1 MRFSSLLFLIFVGI
15 TCVLA
20 AILPPIF
27 VRESIETVYTKE
39 DITSQL
45 GIGEAIA
52 TIDLNGSDARLS
64 VTTEESLTAVE
75 ISVPASDYTFNA
87 ETGTLTLNADFS
99 GHINIKMPQSS
110 LLSVT
115 GVTPDASIYI
125 TGIDTPIL
133 TLDAMPGIFN
143 IERSVINTLVIGG
156 ATACDTDKKG
166 QITVSGNS
174 DIDAIVTASAEQHS
188 LVVITSRVGTSVTL

>member
-1 MRFSSLLFLIFVGI
+1 
-15 TCVLA
+15 
-20 AILPPIF
+20 ILPPIF

-45 GIGEAIA
+45 GLGEAIA

-75 ISVPASDYTFNA
+75 ISVPASDYIFNA

-115 GVTPDASIYI
+115 GVTPDASVYI

-174 DIDAIVTASAEQHS
+174 DIDAIVTASDEQPS